1 MLFNRITDMIRAN
14 PDKNRKISSFSL
26 RKKIFMLTMGRK
38 VSFKSPF
45 RHILGGAFGGRE
57 LDEQLYGDSTE

>member
-1 MLFNRITDMIRAN
+1 MIRTN
-14 PDKNRKISSFSL
+14 PNKNRKISGVSL
-26 RKKIFMLTMGRK
+26 RKKIFRLTMGRM

-57 LDEQLYGDSTE
+57 LDEQLYGDFTE